1 MIDDAFTFK
10 VEVDLRLEMLSDQ
23 MDSKLVKVH
32 VFKSDFIPYGCSA
45 NKKHSSNPL
54 ILCTGSA
61 CRICQCKLS
70 VSKNMSVAFTTSAA
84 EPWQ

>member
-10 VEVDLRLEMLSDQ
+10 VEVDLRLEILSDQ

-32 VFKSDFIPYGCSA
+32 VSKSDFIPYGCST

-54 ILCTGSA
+54 NTLH
-61 CRICQCKLS
+61 RIC
-70 VSKNMSVAFTTSAA
+70 M
-84 EPWQ
+84 

>member
-1 MIDDAFTFK
+1 MFRILVTFMIDDAFTFK

-45 NKKHSSNPL
+45 NKKHSSNPWNTL
-54 ILCTGSA
+54 H
-61 CRICQCKLS
+61 RIC
-70 VSKNMSVAFTTSAA
+70 V
-84 EPWQ
+84 